1 MSKKVIDA
9 VAQMRAQ
16 AKKESLSEEARNFW
30 EACAN
35 AVEELEAAT
44 EAHDIDAVKNRIDEI
59 AANYAKQNEEVS
71 ERIQNLKN
79 DVMRMVAGGSQ
90 NVKEQFTE
98 EVCNKIANALLTAHN
113 KQEAIAKVMD
123 AAEEAGIQ
131 VKRKANDVTG
141 LSFEKIVDYAIQVK
155 QDDSDEIF
163 DALYKTNRSKF
174 FYAELDETDA
184 DEIAKEWGGVGDL
197 GTNVKDIQDLA
208 ATGKEINTKYVYKR
222 QRIANEDLDDA
233 AEHGGEAAL
242 EADVRN
248 ELRKAVKAGIVKAIL
263 IGDTVNSVGKRISKF
278 ETIGTKS
285 ITDLFTTVVNPTIA
299 NTVTIAEVRKTADA
313 VKTERKWA
321 VMTSSLKLQLSARPN
336 GADSHFYTDAELAA
350 QLGVDRVIVKDYIGN
365 VSGLHVVIF
374 DPSEYWVKEKAT
386 VDVAWPEYANNTRN
400 YLYEINCGGA
410 VHGLKSSAILAEAGG
425 SSHS

>member
-1 MSKKVIDA
+1 MSKKVKDA

-16 AKKESLSEEARNFW
+16 ATKDSLSEEARNFW

-59 AANYAKQNEEVS
+59 AANFAKQNEAVAEKV
-71 ERIQNLKN
+71 QNLKN
-79 DVMRMVAGGSQ
+79 EVMRIVSGGS

-98 EVCNKIANALLTAHN
+98 EVRNKIAHALLNAHS
-113 KQEAIAKVMD
+113 KAD
-123 AAEEAGIQ
+123 AVKDVLDVAESVGIQ
-131 VKRKANDVTG
+131 VKRKKNDLTG
-141 LSFEKIVDYAIQVK
+141 LSFEKIVDYALEIK
-155 QDDSDEIF
+155 QDESDEIF

-174 FYAELDETDA
+174 FYGELDETDA
-184 DEIAKEWGGVGDL
+184 DEIAHEWGGVGAE
-197 GTNVKDIQDLA
+197 GTAVKLIQELA
-208 ATGKEINTKYVYKR
+208 LTGKEIATAYVYKR

-242 EADVRN
+242 EADVRS
-248 ELRKAVKAGIVKAIL
+248 ELRKAVKALIVKGIF
-263 IGDTVNSVGKRISKF
+263 IGDTVNVAGSRLSKF
-278 ETIGTKS
+278 ETIGTKTA
-285 ITDLFTTVVNPTIA
+285 TDLFTTVVNPAIA

-321 VMTSSLKLQLSARPN
+321 VMTSSLKLQLSQRPN

-365 VSGLHVVIF
+365 VNGLHVVVF

-386 VDVAWPEYANNTRN
+386 VDVAWPQYENNTRN
-400 YLYEINCGGA
+400 YMYEINCGGA
-410 VHGLKSSAILAEAGG
+410 IHGLKSSAILAEAGG
-425 SSHS
+425 SSAS